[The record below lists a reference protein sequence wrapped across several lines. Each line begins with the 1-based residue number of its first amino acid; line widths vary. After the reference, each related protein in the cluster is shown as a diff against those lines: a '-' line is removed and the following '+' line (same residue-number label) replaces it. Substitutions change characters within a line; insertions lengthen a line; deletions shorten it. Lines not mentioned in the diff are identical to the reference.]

1 MERRDN
7 VVGPVVSLSHLW
19 KGANNARDKGSLSQ
33 VR

>member
-7 VVGPVVSLSHLW
+7 VVGPVVSLSHPW
-19 KGANNARDKGSLSQ
+19 KGANNADDKGSLSQ